1 MGRKA
6 VYIKQIEHL
15 LSVGYEAK
23 DIVKITNIPKGT
35 IYRIVD
41 QLREEAKTNF
51 DQLMTKDYLY
61 KYQMNLDN
69 YSKTIIQCNIEI
81 DTINTKYDQ
90 LEGIVMVDL
99 ESCPT
104 DKYLARS
111 TYLANLINIRN
122 NRTIEIQKLIAQRD
136 KSSEMKAKIFNSGP
150 VVYRINQVVENKVLQ
165 PEMLKNQEPR
175 VEFVNNTH
183 IEEKIKDNDII
194 SKEDLQVLKEMEE
207 NI

>member
-1 MGRKA
+1 MGRKS

-81 DTINTKYDQ
+81 ETINVKYDE
-90 LEGIVMVDL
+90 LEKVVMESL
-99 ESCPT
+99 EVCPV
-104 DKYLARS
+104 DKYIARS
-111 TYLANLINIRN
+111 AYMTNLINIRN
-122 NRTIEIQKLIAQRD
+122 NRTIEIQKRYSIPAQSCIEST
-136 KSSEMKAKIFNSGP
+136 KSWRAKSYNPKCSMI
-150 VVYRINQVVENKVLQ
+150 
-165 PEMLKNQEPR
+165 KN
-175 VEFVNNTH
+175 H
-183 IEEKIKDNDII
+183 
-194 SKEDLQVLKEMEE
+194 SKNL
-207 NI
+207 